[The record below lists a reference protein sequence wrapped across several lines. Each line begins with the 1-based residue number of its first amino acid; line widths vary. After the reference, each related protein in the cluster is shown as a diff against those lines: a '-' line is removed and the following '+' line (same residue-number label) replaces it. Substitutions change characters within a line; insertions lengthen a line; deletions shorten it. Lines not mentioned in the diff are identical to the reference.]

1 MLKDRSKI
9 VKNTVLILNMVIKL
23 KIELDDFAKT
33 QQYFKQKY
41 SEHGLNIED
50 FIYICEG
57 YIMYVIEIL

>member
-1 MLKDRSKI
+1 M
-9 VKNTVLILNMVIKL
+9 VLILSMVIKL

-50 FIYICEG
+50 FIYICEN
-57 YIMYVIEIL
+57 YILYVIEIL